1 MNFIQLLNSI
11 GLQYSF
17 YSVITIFCTLF
28 ILSLLTTILLN
39 YAILRL
45 KYKLIFSI
53 TENSIGKI
61 LNADVTFLF
70 KKNYGEI
77 QNTFVREIDKI
88 SNSLTIIIRSFSNI
102 FLIISFFIFILIL
115 DFKVTLIIFFALSFL
130 SIILIL
136 FKNYFLNLGI
146 LNTQSGNKI
155 ISSLVETLNQFKI
168 IKIL

>member
-1 MNFIQLLNSI
+1 MLFNFLKLAIKYGTKNFLLAIFFTIINTFIGLVAISSLAPLINLFVSENRPNNQLNEFFIQLLNSI

-102 FLIISFFIFILIL
+102 FLIISFLY
-115 DFKVTLIIFFALSFL
+115 
-130 SIILIL
+130 L
-136 FKNYFLNLGI
+136 F
-146 LNTQSGNKI
+146 
-155 ISSLVETLNQFKI
+155 
-168 IKIL
+168 